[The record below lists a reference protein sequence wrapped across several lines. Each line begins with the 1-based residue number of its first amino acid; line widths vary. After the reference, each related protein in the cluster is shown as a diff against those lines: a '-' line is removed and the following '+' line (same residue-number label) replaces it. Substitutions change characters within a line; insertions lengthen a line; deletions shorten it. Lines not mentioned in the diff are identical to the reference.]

1 MLSSKLLLQVC
12 LWEGNQEE
20 EVSLWAA
27 GASPAA
33 ANIRLHAA
41 HHRPA
46 HQHRAPEKVRVRTV
60 SVQLHA

>member
-1 MLSSKLLLQVC
+1 MLFSKLLFQVC

-60 SVQLHA
+60 PVQLHA